1 MVVITADKSQGV
13 LNIKVSGDNFQD
25 TIETLKLNGAKW
37 NKYTK
42 FWNKHIL
49 DLDDLITELN
59 YEGEVVEVSALTKKE
74 VQDYKDNLKELE
86 LCKERRLPRW
96 DLLNFPPLKG
106 KYPNENYQYD
116 DTARALSRNR
126 FLFNWE
132 MGLGKS
138 AALAFLIENLRF
150 YKLINKCI
158 IFSTGVGVFNLKSE
172 LCKFGKNIKEEEIF
186 VINSITDLKDR
197 DLFNPEKYPY
207 TILIMTYDTFKGI
220 NNYYYDQA
228 KGTKSNPRPSEKTD
242 YTKSYVPIKEWLQG
256 FHGAIFL
263 DECHSLA
270 NPKSRRS
277 SIMDMNLMYFKYR
290 YEFTGTLADKYEKLY
305 EPLKIL
311 DRALVNGKS
320 YNEWLKDYNELGNKF
335 SSYAVNPDKWNMEK
349 IGELNYMLLKDY
361 AAKRKMVECLDL
373 PLDYEVP
380 TINVNMSPKHRK
392 IYEDFVKQELELA
405 KQRKLAGEAT
415 VKDSIMNMFGI
426 FQLACENVEC
436 IRDTPSFEKFPE
448 ELQSLINSY
457 DWFKDNSKVPVIEA
471 VLDERVG
478 EEGQRGIVWYYHPK
492 TKDNLVKLLKK
503 YNPVVIEAGMGPEKM
518 TEAINEFKDNDK
530 HKIIIASINIMN
542 TSVTLTQCKW
552 NLYVERTFNFTIY
565 SQSRGRIFRPGQT
578 EVCRTYMMCY
588 NNSIDNL
595 QLQNLQQKG
604 AVLESLLNRNIVDQR
619 MWRMIFN
626 ATGKEKWD

>member
-1 MVVITADKSQGV
+1 MVVITADKSQGL

-86 LCKERRLPRW
+86 LCKERRLLRL
-96 DLLNFPPLKG
+96 DTLNFPPLKG
-106 KYPNENYQYD
+106 KPPYENYQSED
-116 DTARALSRNR
+116 LSRALTRNR

-138 AALAFLIENLRF
+138 YALAALIENLRF

-242 YTKSYVPIKEWLQG
+242 YTKSYVPIKEWLEG

-415 VKDSIMNMFGI
+415 VKIP
-426 FQLACENVEC
+426 L
-436 IRDTPSFEKFPE
+436 
-448 ELQSLINSY
+448 
-457 DWFKDNSKVPVIEA
+457 
-471 VLDERVG
+471 
-478 EEGQRGIVWYYHPK
+478 
-492 TKDNLVKLLKK
+492 
-503 YNPVVIEAGMGPEKM
+503 
-518 TEAINEFKDNDK
+518 
-530 HKIIIASINIMN
+530 
-542 TSVTLTQCKW
+542 
-552 NLYVERTFNFTIY
+552 
-565 SQSRGRIFRPGQT
+565 
-578 EVCRTYMMCY
+578 
-588 NNSIDNL
+588 
-595 QLQNLQQKG
+595 
-604 AVLESLLNRNIVDQR
+604 
-619 MWRMIFN
+619 
-626 ATGKEKWD
+626 